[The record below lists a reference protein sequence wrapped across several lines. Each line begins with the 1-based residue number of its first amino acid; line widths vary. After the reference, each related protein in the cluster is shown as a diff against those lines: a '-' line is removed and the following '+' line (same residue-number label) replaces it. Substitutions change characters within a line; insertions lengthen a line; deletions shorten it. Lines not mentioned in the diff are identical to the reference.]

1 MTTQINKVITL
12 YDKKTSMRLTF
23 FEWKILD
30 SICRAEKL
38 KRKSILELIDKNR
51 DSEIG
56 LTPAVRLFTLLYL
69 YNFGN
74 RPSGTNDIYKVFN
87 SMKK

>member
-1 MTTQINKVITL
+1 MTTQVNKVITL

-51 DSEIG
+51 DTKIG
-56 LTPAVRLFTLLYL
+56 LTAAVRLFTLLYL

-74 RPSGTNDIYKVFN
+74 KTNSVNDIYKVFN
-87 SMKK
+87 AMKK

>member
-1 MTTQINKVITL
+1 MTTQTNKVITL

-51 DSEIG
+51 DTEIG
-56 LTPAVRLFTLLYL
+56 FTPAVRLFSLLYL

-74 RPSGTNDIYKVFN
+74 KLNGANDIYKLFN
-87 SMKK
+87 AMKK

>member
-1 MTTQINKVITL
+1 MTTQTNKVITL

-38 KRKSILELIDKNR
+38 KRKSMLELIDKNR
-51 DSEIG
+51 DAKIG

-69 YNFGN
+69 YNFSN
-74 RPSGTNDIYKVFN
+74 KLSESNDIHKIFN
-87 SMKK
+87 AMKK

>member
-51 DSEIG
+51 DAEIG

-74 RPSGTNDIYKVFN
+74 KPGGVNDIYKVFN
-87 SMKK
+87 AMKK

>member
-30 SICRAEKL
+30 SICHAEKL